1 MNKAIFLLFLLLFIN
16 GYSQKE
22 INSSKRT
29 GQISLDGYL
38 EEADWVN
45 ANWTSGFT
53 QMKPFPGEK
62 ASKKTEVAMLFDQEA
77 IYFGVKC
84 YDHPDSVSRVLSLR
98 DDFNPNLDFFG
109 IFLDTYNDKQN
120 GFFFGLSSRGV
131 QVDAKIFSED
141 FNDLLNLVWR
151 SKTQIND
158 KGWFAEIK
166 IPYSALRFP
175 K

>member
-1 MNKAIFLLFLLLFIN
+1 MRNAIFLLFLILFIK

-22 INSSKRT
+22 INSTKRT

-38 EEADWVN
+38 EETDWVN
-45 ANWTSGFT
+45 AKWTSGFT

-109 IFLDTYNDKQN
+109 IFLDTYNDKQM
-120 GFFFGLSSRGV
+120 GFSSG
-131 QVDAKIFSED
+131 
-141 FNDLLNLVWR
+141 
-151 SKTQIND
+151 
-158 KGWFAEIK
+158 
-166 IPYSALRFP
+166 
-175 K
+175 

>member
-1 MNKAIFLLFLLLFIN
+1 MRKATFLLFLLLFIN

-22 INSSKRT
+22 IISTKRT

-45 ANWTSGFT
+45 ANWTTGFT

-84 YDHPDSVSRVLSLR
+84 YDHPDSISRVLSLR

-120 GFFFGLSSRGV
+120 GFFFGLIV
-131 QVDAKIFSED
+131 EVFK
-141 FNDLLNLVWR
+141 
-151 SKTQIND
+151 
-158 KGWFAEIK
+158 
-166 IPYSALRFP
+166 
-175 K
+175 